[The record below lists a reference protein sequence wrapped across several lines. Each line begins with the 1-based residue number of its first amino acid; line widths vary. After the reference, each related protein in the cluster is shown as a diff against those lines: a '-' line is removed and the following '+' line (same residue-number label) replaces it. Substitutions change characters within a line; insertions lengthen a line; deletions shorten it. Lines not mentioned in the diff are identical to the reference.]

1 MATQIAS
8 MDFDEILAQIGEFG
22 RYQRVNYLLICLPV
36 LFAAANSLSYV
47 FTAGIPKYRCRIDE
61 CDDAEQPQYQKE
73 WLEVAIPGTRDSHGY
88 FIPSD
93 SCLRYAASKGDW
105 EWKPETCN
113 ATWFAPPQTQRCQE
127 LVYDTGEHTI
137 VQEWQL
143 TCKENTWKL
152 AFVGTTHF
160 AGLVVGT
167 AMFGYLADRWVLPD
181 NCKQL

>member
-1 MATQIAS
+1 MAAQVAA

-61 CDDAEQPQYQKE
+61 CDDDAERAKYQTE
-73 WLEVAIPGTRDSHGY
+73 WLELAIPGTRDSHGT
-88 FIPSD
+88 FTPSD
-93 SCLRYAASKGDW
+93 TCLRYVSSIGDR
-105 EWKPETCN
+105 EFESEMCN
-113 ATWFAPPQTQRCQE
+113 ASWFAPPQTERCQE

-137 VQEWQL
+137 VQDWQL

-167 AMFGYLADRWVLPD
+167 ALFGYLADR
-181 NCKQL
+181 